1 MKTCGMCK
9 VDKVESDFSKNASR
23 KDGLNPRCKS
33 CIREYEQTNK
43 RKAYMKVYEIPPQQL
58 SLLRECLRQI
68 ESGREFNIMQA
79 NGRPHGANAMM
90 ADTIEA

>member
-33 CIREYEQTNK
+33 CMREYEQTDKRKMSKQTDK
-43 RKAYMKVYEIPPQQL
+43 RKAYMKHYMKAYRLRKATTHDLGDTRIHFGL
-58 SLLRECLRQI
+58 S
-68 ESGREFNIMQA
+68 
-79 NGRPHGANAMM
+79 
-90 ADTIEA
+90 